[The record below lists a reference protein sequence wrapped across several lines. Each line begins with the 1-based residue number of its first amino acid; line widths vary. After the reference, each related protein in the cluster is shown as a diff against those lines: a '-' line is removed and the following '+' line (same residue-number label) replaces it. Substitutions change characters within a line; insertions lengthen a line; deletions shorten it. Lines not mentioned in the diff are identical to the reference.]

1 MEIAPQSISPHL
13 QRVLKSYQTSAN
25 RTLQGPGH
33 GLIMLSP
40 VEAELAKLTSD
51 EYRKAYALKSKVDCG
66 SGYRVP
72 PPFPVQQIP
81 VFSPLDSSRSEKSDT
96 LLDGENIAC
105 FVVGGEKR
113 LCLPQILNT
122 VLRDYTLQEINTV
135 CDDLHI
141 FCSRCQ
147 PEQLEILKYTG
158 ILPMSAPSC
167 GLITKTDAERL
178 CNALLRNDTG
188 APPNHPSPNS
198 FKVYHECFG
207 KSKGLFN
214 PEAYTTSS
222 ANCIQCLDCGMWLS
236 PQKFVCHSHKALE
249 NRTCH
254 WGFDSANWRSYL
266 LLAKHQPGID
276 KLQDILEQM
285 KCRFDSSSKHK
296 RKQAVDGEP
305 DLVKRSKSEEASS
318 PPSSWTEQ
326 GSTLRAMMSAFQPW
340 SSTATSAIKD
350 GKMLPAPPAIMR
362 EGFGVASAPSYL
374 HSGPPVL
381 LHPDKVVPHSESSRY
396 DSAYAPNVSLAP
408 VQKCKGED
416 DLDDDDV
423 PEKPHT
429 PSPKASSSKTYKEW
443 DLVTESDDSS
453 IERFSPSDG
462 EEIRRSPLSS
472 QRALEIELEMIRQA
486 LDGKIGDKKEEK
498 DEFLREFCKLRA
510 RHEELLNQSIQAR
523 RSLKQELANTKACTK
538 KDLQDA
544 TDKTQSIE
552 KELKRV
558 RERSQQQLKEV
569 HKDNEKLIKDV
580 KALQEHEDI
589 EVSKLLQVNQD
600 LSARLQHYELAY
612 EQLRCE
618 NIILQDKLHQLGINV
633 LDIVAKPHASNGGL
647 KLVKSPSRSP
657 TETLPSRHRG
667 YHGPMGSLPAHH
679 MLEMMVKKERDT

>member
-40 VEAELAKLTSD
+40 VEAELAKLTSE
-51 EYRKAYALKSKVDCG
+51 EYRKAYALKSKVECG
-66 SGYRVP
+66 SSYRVP

-81 VFSPLDSSRSEKSDT
+81 VFSPLDSSRSEKSET

-188 APPNHPSPNS
+188 TPPNHPSPNS

-214 PEAYTTSS
+214 PDAYTASS
-222 ANCIQCLDCGMWLS
+222 SSCIQCMDCGMWLS

-276 KLQDILEQM
+276 KLQDVLEQM

-296 RKQAVDGEP
+296 RKQV
-305 DLVKRSKSEEASS
+305 R
-318 PPSSWTEQ
+318 T
-326 GSTLRAMMSAFQPW
+326 
-340 SSTATSAIKD
+340 
-350 GKMLPAPPAIMR
+350 
-362 EGFGVASAPSYL
+362 
-374 HSGPPVL
+374 
-381 LHPDKVVPHSESSRY
+381 
-396 DSAYAPNVSLAP
+396 
-408 VQKCKGED
+408 
-416 DLDDDDV
+416 
-423 PEKPHT
+423 
-429 PSPKASSSKTYKEW
+429 
-443 DLVTESDDSS
+443 DDSQTS
-453 IERFSPSDG
+453 VTMHPQPPERGRGGLFTVP
-462 EEIRRSPLSS
+462 
-472 QRALEIELEMIRQA
+472 ALRTKCM
-486 LDGKIGDKKEEK
+486 G
-498 DEFLREFCKLRA
+498 FV
-510 RHEELLNQSIQAR
+510 IQA
-523 RSLKQELANTKACTK
+523 
-538 KDLQDA
+538 
-544 TDKTQSIE
+544 
-552 KELKRV
+552 
-558 RERSQQQLKEV
+558 
-569 HKDNEKLIKDV
+569 
-580 KALQEHEDI
+580 
-589 EVSKLLQVNQD
+589 
-600 LSARLQHYELAY
+600 
-612 EQLRCE
+612 
-618 NIILQDKLHQLGINV
+618 
-633 LDIVAKPHASNGGL
+633 
-647 KLVKSPSRSP
+647 
-657 TETLPSRHRG
+657 
-667 YHGPMGSLPAHH
+667 
-679 MLEMMVKKERDT
+679 